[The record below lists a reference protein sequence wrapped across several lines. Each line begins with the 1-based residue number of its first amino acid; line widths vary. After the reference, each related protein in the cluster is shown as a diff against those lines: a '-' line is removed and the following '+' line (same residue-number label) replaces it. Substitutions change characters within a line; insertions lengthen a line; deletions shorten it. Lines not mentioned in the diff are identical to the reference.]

1 MLFNKCLEKLSSSLG
16 NVVNNKL
23 QEKQVYNNNNNNSN
37 SINNKNNNNN
47 TNNNNSINEYNKQRN
62 FEYER
67 AIQAHYGN
75 GGRTSR
81 SNSHSSS
88 HSHTKSKSSKGHKT
102 KAARIAAAAATT
114 TTATTTP
121 DERQCKNCMSNDEL
135 AMIIRGVAHNNN
147 DNQSRARPVSA
158 TGSSSSSS
166 TESLHLPLTSPRG
179 SNSSSSSSSN
189 SIAIVHPASA
199 SYPVTPTSWSA
210 SPPSFARSF
219 GGSSDT
225 LALLAVMHAK
235 LLGFKWFHGNLSGK
249 EAEKLLL
256 ERGRSGSFLVR
267 ESQSKPGDFVLSVRT
282 DDKVTHVMIRWQ
294 DKKYD
299 VGGGDS
305 FATLSELIAHY
316 KRNPMVETCGT
327 VVHLRQPFNATRITA
342 AGINAR
348 VDQLVKG
355 GFWEEFES
363 LQQDSRDTFSRQ
375 EGYKDENRLKN
386 RYRNI
391 LPYDHTRVKL
401 QDVERSAPGAEYINA
416 NYIRLPT
423 DGDLYNMSSSSE
435 SLNSVQSCAA
445 CTAAQTQRNCP
456 NCQQLNKTCV
466 QCAVKSAT
474 LPYSNCVTC
483 GRKSDSLSKHK
494 RSESLSTST
503 ASLNGCLAML
513 LKKNCGDASPP
524 PSVLSYAT
532 SSGASGS
539 LLSVERD
546 IFKTYIAT
554 QGCLAN
560 TKTDFWNMIWQ
571 ENTRVIVMTTKEIER
586 GKTKC
591 ERYWP
596 DEGQCKQFGHA
607 KVQCVKENSTN
618 DYTLR
623 EFLFSWRDKPE
634 RRIYHYHFQ
643 VWPDHGVPA
652 DPGCVLNFLQDV
664 NTKQSNLTH
673 AGEKPVSATAT
684 KFKNTRSTFDSPITQ
699 GPICVHCSA
708 GIGRTGTFIVIDM
721 ILDQI
726 MRNGLD
732 TEIDIQRTIQMV
744 RSQRSGMVQTEA
756 QYKFVYYAV
765 QHYIQT
771 LIARKRAE
779 EQSIQVGREYTN
791 IKYTDEIGNDSQR
804 SPLPPAI
811 SNLSLVASK
820 ATGAGGGGGGAASGV
835 GVAAVTAESL
845 AALNA
850 ANAAGGKHVS
860 KLQPP
865 LPPLGANN
873 NNNSSSNNSSNNHC
887 SNMNGGSGNSNA
899 NGNGNILASNGGNSN
914 LRKSNFY
921 SDSLAAF
928 KQQQHIDQAAAA
940 AAAAASQAAT
950 ATAAAA
956 AAANSASATA
966 TSASAA
972 AAVAAAASAA
982 AAAAGKQ
989 KQVMGRPGLLK
1000 LLTSPIIF
1008 QPNTKTFPK
1017 T

>member
-23 QEKQVYNNNNNNSN
+23 QEKQVYNN
-37 SINNKNNNNN
+37 KNNNNN
-47 TNNNNSINEYNKQRN
+47 SSSNINNNNNNSINEYNKQRN

-75 GGRTSR
+75 GGGGGGGGGGGRTSR
-81 SNSHSSS
+81 SNSHSYSRSNSYTPS
-88 HSHTKSKSSKGHKT
+88 HSQSHTKSKPSKGHKT
-102 KAARIAAAAATT
+102 KAARTAAAAATA
-114 TTATTTP
+114 AT

-147 DNQSRARPVSA
+147 NNNNQSRVRPVSTTA
-158 TGSSSSSS
+158 SSSSSS

-179 SNSSSSSSSN
+179 SQSSSN
-189 SIAIVHPASA
+189 SSNSITIAPPTATSA

-210 SPPSFARSF
+210 SPPSFATTHNSF

-225 LALLAVMHAK
+225 LALLAAMRVQ

-249 EAEKLLL
+249 EAEKLIL

-524 PSVLSYAT
+524 PSVLSHAT
-532 SSGASGS
+532 SSGVSGS

-546 IFKTYIAT
+546 MFKTYIAT

-673 AGEKPVSATAT
+673 AGEKP
-684 KFKNTRSTFDSPITQ
+684 

-811 SNLSLVASK
+811 SNLSLVANK
-820 ATGAGGGGGGAASGV
+820 ATGAAAAGGGGGAA
-835 GVAAVTAESL
+835 VAAGTTGDPL

-850 ANAAGGKHVS
+850 ANAASGKHVS

-873 NNNSSSNNSSNNHC
+873 NNNSAANSSSSSNSNNHC
-887 SNMNGGSGNSNA
+887 NNMNGGSGNSNA
-899 NGNGNILASNGGNSN
+899 NGNGNILGSNGGNSN

-928 KQQQHIDQAAAA
+928 KQQKHIDQAAAA
-940 AAAAASQAAT
+940 AASQATTAAAATSATAPATAAAAASATAAA

-956 AAANSASATA
+956 AAKYKNIPKDMNSLRQPHIAAY
-966 TSASAA
+966 AA
-972 AAVAAAASAA
+972 APALPPPPTPP
-982 AAAAGKQ
+982 
-989 KQVMGRPGLLK
+989 R
-1000 LLTSPIIF
+1000 
-1008 QPNTKTFPK
+1008 KT
-1017 T
+1017 